1 MSVDFGVVLKAARD
15 EKNISLAQ
23 VSEALKLSVDKIEDI
38 EASNVTSL
46 PPAAFTCGY
55 LRLFSKLVGTD
66 ENEIIEMYYQAIG
79 EEPETV
85 LPSST
90 SDIPSQADIKHPGMK
105 LVSFS
110 VVVVIIILSIV
121 WWSDRGDNV
130 SDESEYA
137 VATDINKSDMS
148 FDSVAESTEANENEE
163 NQIELESG
171 SNLDDKN
178 EELLVSK
185 TETNETNTPLIKT
198 DAVSSTTETSSLE
211 TAQQDTITDKQI
223 GSDAVVESVDSAK
236 QSEPEELKIIQAEEN
251 IKLARM
257 ASPVAEVG
265 VDAVQLNA
273 LDDCWVEI
281 SDANDHLLYFSLL
294 KKDEEVHL
302 SGQEPFKVFLGKAAA
317 VEIKLNDIKYD
328 VSAFVRS
335 NQVARFTM
343 SMEEAKNMKNGNN

>member
-1 MSVDFGVVLKAARD
+1 MSVDFGAVLKVARE

-23 VSEALKLSVDKIEDI
+23 VSEGLKLSIDKIEDI
-38 EASNVTSL
+38 ESSNVGNL

-55 LRLFSKLVGTD
+55 LRLFSKLVEVD
-66 ENEIIEMYYQAIG
+66 ENEIIEMYYHAIG
-79 EEPETV
+79 EVPETV

-90 SDIPSQADIKHPGMK
+90 SDIPSQADIKHPGMR

-110 VVVVIIILSIV
+110 VVILIIILSIV
-121 WWSDRGDNV
+121 WWNDRGDNGDDAEHAV
-130 SDESEYA
+130 VTDDSKSNESL
-137 VATDINKSDMS
+137 
-148 FDSVAESTEANENEE
+148 DSVVESTEADENEG

-171 SNLDDKN
+171 SKADNKN
-178 EELLVSK
+178 EKNSLSTPEK
-185 TETNETNTPLIKT
+185 NENNTPLTET
-198 DAVSSTTETSSLE
+198 DTIPLATETSKLE
-211 TAQQDTITDKQI
+211 NVQEDAVADNQLE
-223 GSDAVVESVDSAK
+223 SDSVVESVDTAD
-236 QSEPEELKIIQAEEN
+236 QPEPEELKIIQEEEN

-265 VDAVQLNA
+265 VDTVQLNA

-281 SDANDHLLYFSLL
+281 SDANEHLLYFSLL

-302 SGQEPFKVFLGKAAA
+302 SGQEPFKVFLGKADA
-317 VEIKLNDIKYD
+317 VEIKLNDINYD

-343 SMEEAKNMKNGNN
+343 SMEEAKKMQDGNN